1 MVSFA
6 LKSDLYYTPH
16 AGLTWLID
24 ECPPCMVPA
33 NDEHTKPYASHRLV
47 SGVLF
52 TFDRKG
58 RVSQNDETL
67 QWSPL
72 DRASVASEE

>member
-52 TFDRKG
+52 TFDGK
-58 RVSQNDETL
+58 DECPRMTKL
-67 QWSPL
+67 SNGARWIGP
-72 DRASVASEE
+72 RCE